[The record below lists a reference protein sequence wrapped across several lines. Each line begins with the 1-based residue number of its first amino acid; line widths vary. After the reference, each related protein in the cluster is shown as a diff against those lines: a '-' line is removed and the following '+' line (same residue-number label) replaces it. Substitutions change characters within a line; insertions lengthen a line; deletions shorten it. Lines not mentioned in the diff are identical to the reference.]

1 MPGLLLVSASQMV
14 TCGARFEPVSC
25 GGGAV
30 VPVGSPPRG
39 LRGRTWSYSL
49 PASSRLCWMANCSR
63 SSSSSRV
70 VASRWPPSTL

>member
-14 TCGARFEPVSC
+14 TWAEAGVSQLAVAAPQSGGPVR
-25 GGGAV
+25 
-30 VPVGSPPRG
+30 PW
-39 LRGRTWSYSL
+39 GRTWSYSL

-70 VASRWPPSTL
+70 AASRWPPSTL